1 MKSNSSPFHLLKNHN
16 LNPDKF
22 RNQSKLK
29 NCACASVASLFSSS
43 RKITL
48 LAAAAM
54 ISGIVPLVVMGYQVA
69 IPFVVLGAVALCAS
83 LIVNLIFIRAK
94 ALRG

>member
-29 NCACASVASLFSSS
+29 NCACASVASLLLINSRRHKFTHEVYRKLMRNRRTDAIVIKSPNNKNNNSPFSPS
-43 RKITL
+43 
-48 LAAAAM
+48 
-54 ISGIVPLVVMGYQVA
+54 
-69 IPFVVLGAVALCAS
+69 FE
-83 LIVNLIFIRAK
+83 NH
-94 ALRG
+94 